1 MTFLQPYILFA
12 LPLIA
17 LPILIHLI
25 NQNRHKTIHWAATMF
40 LVQAKRMS
48 KGIARLR
55 YLLIM
60 LARMLAI
67 AGLIFAVSRPMA
79 GGWLGL
85 TSGSAPD
92 TTIIVLDRSV
102 SMEQKGPGTSLS
114 KRETALEKLAQLLSE
129 TSRDSRL
136 ILFETTSLEPL
147 ELTSAADLADLPQTG
162 RTSMASDIPG
172 LLQSVADYVIANE
185 SGRTDVWICSDL
197 RQNDWDPS
205 GGRWEAIRSQ
215 LAEREGLRLYLLSYP
230 EVSPSNL
237 AVSVSGVHR
246 RETSGGAELVMDLK
260 LTRDSNEEP
269 VRAVPISFVINGAR
283 STLDAEISGSEMV
296 RNGYTIPIDRES
308 KEGWGRL
315 EIPGDDNPADNSYEL
330 TYAEPAT
337 QRTLIVSDDPQ
348 NAELFN
354 LAAQTPVDRT
364 LTYETVTMSSSETA
378 ALPWDETALILWQAP
393 LPDSAIAAQLEAFV
407 RSGRTVIFFPP
418 EFANNSQFLGVR
430 WGDWIESS
438 EVDGFSVERWRT
450 DSDLLANSMSG
461 TPLPVGEIVVREYCE
476 LDAAEATILAQ
487 LGDGVPLLSRVVTT
501 QGAAYFCTTLPT
513 FPHSNLADNGIVF
526 FIMTHRALAS
536 GAAVLG
542 ASRNLVAGATN
553 FEDVSDWVPL
563 DESTSEVLVSQ
574 RPYNSGVYQ
583 SKDSL
588 VAINRPLMEDSP
600 AIVTEESLEQV
611 LSGLNYVI
619 IDDQA
624 GSQSALANEVWRT
637 FLIAMI
643 VALLLEAVLCLP
655 DRESATT
662 SVSQT
667 PVMTSV

>member
-85 TSGSAPD
+85 TSGSAPE

-114 KRETALEKLAQLLSE
+114 KRETALEKLSQLLAE
-129 TSRDSRL
+129 TGGDSRL

-162 RTSMASDIPG
+162 PTSMASDIPS

-185 SGRTDVWICSDL
+185 SGRTDIWVCSDL

-215 LAEREGLRLYLLSYP
+215 LSDREGLRFYLLSYP

-260 LTRDSNEEP
+260 LTRDSNEEID
-269 VRAVPISFVINGAR
+269 RAVPISFVINGAR
-283 STLDAEISGSEMV
+283 STLDVEIAGTEMV

-315 EIPGDDNPADNSYEL
+315 EIPGDDNPGDNSYEL

-337 QRTLIVSDDPQ
+337 QQTVIVSDDPD
-348 NAELFN
+348 NTELFR

-393 LPDSAIAAQLEAFV
+393 LPDAAIAAQLEAFV

-418 EFANNSQFLGVR
+418 GIPTDAEFLGAK

-461 TPLPVGEIVVREYCE
+461 TPLPVGEIVVRKYCD
-476 LDAAEATILAQ
+476 LEAVESTMLAQ

-501 QGAAYFCTTLPT
+501 QGAAYFCTTLPMS
-513 FPHSNLADNGIVF
+513 PHSNLADNGIVF

-542 ASRNLVAGATN
+542 ASRNLIAGATS
-553 FEDVSDWVPL
+553 FQDVSDWVPL
-563 DESTSEVLVSQ
+563 DDSTSEVLVSQ
-574 RPYNSGVYQ
+574 RPFNSGVYQ

-588 VAINRPLMEDSP
+588 VAINRPLAEDTG
-600 AIVTEESLEQV
+600 AIVSEESLEQV

-643 VALLLEAVLCLP
+643 IALLLEAVLCLP
-655 DRESATT
+655 DRETAATT
-662 SVSQT
+662 ITQT